1 MMEKDKMNLTEN
13 EDLEVKDTQK
23 TEGQNGPVSETWA
36 QDVIEDLD
44 DFIES
49 QGIYLRQ

>member
-1 MMEKDKMNLTEN
+1 MMAEEKKKVDEPEKQVSGKE
-13 EDLEVKDTQK
+13 EYE
-23 TEGQNGPVSETWA
+23 VSETWA
-36 QDVIEDLD
+36 QDIIEDMD